1 MGFGTFI
8 KKTGQAIVQ
17 GTVEVGSATVGAA
30 VNGEDAGAAAKNAAA
45 KAGKN
50 VATAAVAAA
59 GEEITQAAGLAP
71 APTAGQVNALSDA
84 ARRWH
89 GIAQRMLQALSYS
102 WAIVGA
108 PGVMVR
114 AGLAA
119 QYELAALAAM
129 LWEVKS
135 APSAATAAARI
146 QASLDNLGR
155 ILAAAGSYLEALE
168 TMPAAEVAPLAQEQ
182 QAYWARLGVSPDL
195 MSYPAV
201 VTADGQR
208 ILADRPVEL
217 PVSAFSAASA
227 TVPGLGA
234 LPDLT
239 ARVGEAV
246 RNTLGP
252 DAAQAVGQLL
262 AAAPGAPAGT
272 AATFQA
278 GTAGTGGTST
288 QNLGLGAAP
297 GAGGGAGL
305 GLLLLLAAWAF
316 MGRK

>member
-1 MGFGTFI
+1 MGFGKFVKNTGAAI
-8 KKTGQAIVQ
+8 VAGATDVGVAAVGAVLTGGDAGQA
-17 GTVEVGSATVGAA
+17 AKDAA
-30 VNGEDAGAAAKNAAA
+30 N

-50 VATAAVAAA
+50 LALELTAEASSQVKTAM
-59 GEEITQAAGLAP
+59 GYQSL
-71 APTAGQVNALSDA
+71 TAGQVNALSDA

-129 LWEVKS
+129 LWDHAK

-182 QAYWARLGVSPDL
+182 QAYWTRLGVSPDL

-208 ILADRPVEL
+208 ILADRPAEL
-217 PVSAFSAASA
+217 PVSTFAAASA
-227 TVPGLGA
+227 TVAGLGA

-278 GTAGTGGTST
+278 GASGGGGVTT
-288 QNLGLGAAP
+288 QSLGLGAAP